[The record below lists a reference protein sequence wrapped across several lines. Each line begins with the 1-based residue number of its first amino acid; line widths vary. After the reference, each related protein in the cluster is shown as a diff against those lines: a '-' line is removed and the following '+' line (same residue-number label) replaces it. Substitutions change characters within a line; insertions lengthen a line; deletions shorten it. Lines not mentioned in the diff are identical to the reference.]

1 MKQKFNVK
9 VMAEV
14 AVFAAIAFALDA
26 LQGGIWKSAFPN
38 GGSIGLAMV
47 PIFIIS
53 YRRGLLPGLLCAFI
67 LSVVQML
74 GGIYIINSGTIA
86 DSLAVIG
93 ITSSGAIKFFEVC
106 GPFLQVL
113 FDYVLA
119 YTFVGFAGAFSKK
132 YFKSAAMSKKIGFII
147 LGCVIG
153 GLLKYACH
161 VLSGLFFWPG
171 EIFGI
176 SGAMYSFIYNGL
188 YCIPNIII
196 CTIIMVL
203 IARFYPMLLNP
214 NEGEEN
220 N

>member
-1 MKQKFNVK
+1 
-9 VMAEV
+9 
-14 AVFAAIAFALDA
+14 
-26 LQGGIWKSAFPN
+26 
-38 GGSIGLAMV
+38 
-47 PIFIIS
+47 
-53 YRRGLLPGLLCAFI
+53 
-67 LSVVQML
+67 
-74 GGIYIINSGTIA
+74 
-86 DSLAVIG
+86 
-93 ITSSGAIKFFEVC
+93 
-106 GPFLQVL
+106 
-113 FDYVLA
+113 
-119 YTFVGFAGAFSKK
+119 
-132 YFKSAAMSKKIGFII
+132 MSKKIGFIV